1 MRICCEPFLALV
13 FEIVAWPVVDD
24 EEHLAW
30 RILRDQVLQELQ
42 KRLPIEDVGELMR
55 EARIVET
62 DRSEDMRGL
71 SLSEGIDAWLASD
84 A

>member
-1 MRICCEPFLALV
+1 L
-13 FEIVAWPVVDD
+13 
-24 EEHLAW
+24 
-30 RILRDQVLQELQ
+30 LQELQ